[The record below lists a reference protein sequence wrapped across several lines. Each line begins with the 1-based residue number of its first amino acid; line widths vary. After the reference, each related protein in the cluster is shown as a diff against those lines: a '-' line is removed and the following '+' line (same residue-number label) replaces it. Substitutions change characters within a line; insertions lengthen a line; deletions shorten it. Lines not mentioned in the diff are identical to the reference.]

1 MVFLSRSSIPPKHH
15 HLVPLEMAKLVMP
28 QNCLHVHDEVPLLP
42 ILVLLIV
49 PPSRLRLGPS
59 MVHVTVRMGRESTVV
74 HLIEWCV
81 LSLLMKAC
89 FLDAVMLPETFMVRL
104 SSNPFFSK
112 NCHISLKRKFAIHP
126 LHKIQHN
133 QNSSSLNMVLIL
145 SIYTLNVL
153 FSSGP
158 QNFGNSSFR
167 KRNDIFLTDWFST
180 FQKAQ
185 PLL

>member
-89 FLDAVMLPETFMVRL
+89 FLDAVMLPEAFMVRL
-104 SSNPFFSK
+104 SSNPFFFK
-112 NCHISLKRKFAIHP
+112 K
-126 LHKIQHN
+126 
-133 QNSSSLNMVLIL
+133 L
-145 SIYTLNVL
+145 SHL
-153 FSSGP
+153 P
-158 QNFGNSSFR
+158 
-167 KRNDIFLTDWFST
+167 
-180 FQKAQ
+180 
-185 PLL
+185 